1 MYGGCAIQTPVKKH
15 SLARRESLCGLLS
28 VLPAVVM
35 ELAACGY
42 PIAMAFVKS
51 FTNWDG
57 LFKDDFVG
65 LSNYVKIFS
74 GSEFYLL
81 LRNSLVL
88 LLSIPI
94 QVFVGLVLSVI
105 LFERIRGW
113 KFFRMVYYLP
123 SIISAV
129 TIGYLFRI
137 LFSFEGPINRIL
149 SVLSGSEFRYEW
161 LGNGP
166 AALTIIL
173 LCIVWSN
180 IGWQILVVFGG
191 LASIEP
197 SILESAEM
205 DGAGWWRRF
214 FHITL
219 PMLVRTIEYSFI
231 MSMIYI
237 FSGIFPL
244 IQTITNGGPGYETT
258 TLDYMIYTKAFSNS
272 RYGEACALAMVLLVI
287 ILLITKAQMTAAN
300 KLGEWEG

>member
-1 MYGGCAIQTPVKKH
+1 MKKH

-42 PIAMAFVKS
+42 PIAMAFLKS

-65 LSNYVKIFS
+65 LSNYTKIFS

-137 LFSFEGPINRIL
+137 LFSFEGPVNRIL
-149 SVLSGSEFRYEW
+149 SFLSASEFRYEW
-161 LGNGP
+161 LGNGT
-166 AALTIIL
+166 AALMIIL

-244 IQTITNGGPGYETT
+244 IQTITNGGPGYQTT
-258 TLDYMIYTKAFSNS
+258 TLDYMIYTKGFSNS

>member
-1 MYGGCAIQTPVKKH
+1 MAAVPYKHAMKKS
-15 SLARRESLCGLLS
+15 SLAKKENLRGLLS
-28 VLPAVVM
+28 VLPVIVM

-42 PIAMAFVKS
+42 PIAVAFCKS

-57 LFKDDFVG
+57 LFKNDFVG
-65 LSNYVKIFS
+65 LSNYIKIFT
-74 GSEFYLL
+74 GTEFQLL

-105 LFERIRGW
+105 LFERVAGW

-129 TIGYLFRI
+129 TIGYLYRI
-137 LFSFEGPINRIL
+137 LFSYEGPVNRIISL
-149 SVLSGSEFRYEW
+149 LTGQEFLYEW
-161 LGNGP
+161 LGKGVP
-166 AALTIIL
+166 ALLILL

-180 IGWQILVVFGG
+180 IGWQILVLFGG
-191 LASIEP
+191 LAAIDA
-197 SILESAEM
+197 SILESAQI
-205 DGAGWWRRF
+205 DGAGWWQRF

-219 PMLVRTIEYSFI
+219 PMLLRTIEYSFI

-258 TLDYMIYTKAFSNS
+258 TIDYMIYIKGLTNS
-272 RYGEACALAMVLLVI
+272 RYGEACALAVILLVI
-287 ILLITKAQMTAAN
+287 ILLITKAQMAAAN
-300 KLGEWEG
+300 KLGDWEG